1 MAELGEALSAVMSR
15 LSGDEQAEGP
25 APPREADWFWLTR
38 LEVRFSAKTGPR
50 PYLRLAATDVGMTT
64 LYPRTT
70 LKGATPSGNHV
81 PDQPYPRG
89 VWHGAHGHSGRPCRL
104 DADATVLAYA
114 PQVVGSYVL
123 RRLARDC
130 VEKDVNWLKAFSSAL
145 EELANGKSDCRGCD
159 GN

>member
-1 MAELGEALSAVMSR
+1 LGEVLTAVLSR
-15 LSGDEQAEGP
+15 LSDAEEDDLEAG
-25 APPREADWFWLTR
+25 AEADWFWLTR
-38 LEVRFSAKTGPR
+38 MEVRFSAKTGPR
-50 PYLRLAATDVGMTT
+50 PYLRLEGENVGMTT

-70 LKGATPSGNHV
+70 LKGKNPGRKHV

-89 VWHGAHGHSGRPCRL
+89 VKHEPHRHSGRRCRL

-123 RRLARDC
+123 RYLSRDC
-130 VEKDVNWLKAFSSAL
+130 AEIDSKWLKTFLSAL
-145 EELANGKSDCRGCD
+145 EELESGKQSSRGHD